1 MGAFNYQALDAKGK
15 TVKGVIEGDSERH
28 VRSLLRQ
35 RSLKPLQVKSSNRR
49 EKVAANGKA
58 ANGSSGGSA
67 LSNLFKSGGTKL
79 NYRDIALVTRQL
91 ASLVQSGLPLDEV
104 LQAAATQSRKPQIK
118 SLLLQVRS
126 RVLEGLS
133 LTQAMAESPRA
144 FNTLYRAMVKA
155 GESAGFLG
163 PVLEQLA
170 EYTES
175 SQDTRQKIKMAM
187 TYPIVI
193 LCVCFAVVTAL
204 MAFVV
209 PKLVGMF
216 TQTKQELP
224 AITEFLIVSS
234 DFIVNY
240 GLFVFAGMV
249 GAILLIRH
257 LLKEPGRQLK
267 WHKMLLKMPLFG
279 EFIRTAEAARWAN
292 TLGLLVKSGVP
303 LLEALRIASQ
313 VLSNRVMQAAA
324 TATAVSVQEG
334 TSLNRALD
342 QVQEFP
348 PLLVQMAASGEANG
362 QLAEQMLHGARN
374 QEKELGFTLATM
386 MGLMEPA
393 TILFMAGI
401 VLFIVM
407 AIMLPIFQMN
417 QMVG

>member
-1 MGAFNYQALDAKGK
+1 MGAFNYQALDNKGK
-15 TVKGVIEGDSERH
+15 TVKGVIEGESERH

-35 RSLKPLQVKSSNRR
+35 RQLKPLQVKGTNRR
-49 EKVAANGKA
+49 EKPGSGGKA
-58 ANGSSGGSA
+58 ASGGRKFS
-67 LSNLFKSGGTKL
+67 LGGGTKL
-79 NYRDIALVTRQL
+79 GYRDIALVTRQL

-104 LQAAATQSRKPQIK
+104 LHAAATQSRKPQIK

-133 LTQAMAESPRA
+133 LAQAMAESPRA

-170 EYTES
+170 EYTET
-175 SQDTRQKIKMAM
+175 SQETRQKIQMAM
-187 TYPIVI
+187 TYPIVL
-193 LCVCFAVVTAL
+193 LCVSMGVVTAL

-216 TQTKQELP
+216 TQTKQKLP
-224 AITEFLIVSS
+224 AITEILIATS

-240 GLFVFAGMV
+240 GIFALAGIV
-249 GAILLIRH
+249 GAIILLVQM
-257 LLKEPGRQLK
+257 LKEPKRKAK
-267 WHKMLLKMPLFG
+267 WHKMLLKLPLFG

-303 LLEALRIASQ
+303 LLEALRISSQ
-313 VLSNRVMQAAA
+313 VLSNKVMQ
-324 TATAVSVQEG
+324 TAGMNVAVSVQEG
-334 TSLNRALD
+334 TSLNKALD
-342 QVQEFP
+342 AVGEFP

-362 QLAEQMLHGARN
+362 QLAEQLLHGARN
-374 QEKELGFTLATM
+374 QEKELSFTLSTM

-393 TILFMAGI
+393 MILFMAGI
-401 VLFIVM
+401 VFFIVM

>member
-1 MGAFNYQALDAKGK
+1 MGAFNYQALDTKGK

-35 RSLKPLQVKSSNRR
+35 RQLKPLQVKSSNKR
-49 EKVAANGKA
+49 EKA
-58 ANGSSGGSA
+58 SSGDKASGGRRIT
-67 LSNLFKSGGTKL
+67 LGGGTKL
-79 NYRDIALVTRQL
+79 GYRDIALVTRQL
-91 ASLVQSGLPLDEV
+91 SSLVQSGLPLDEV
-104 LQAAATQSRKPQIK
+104 LHAAATQSRKPQIK

-133 LTQAMAESPRA
+133 LAQAMGENPRA

-163 PVLEQLA
+163 PVLDQLA

-175 SQDTRQKIKMAM
+175 SQETRQKIQMAM
-187 TYPIVI
+187 TYPIVL
-193 LCVCFAVVTAL
+193 LCVSLGVVTAL

-216 TQTKQELP
+216 TQTKRELP
-224 AITEFLIVSS
+224 LITEILIGTS

-240 GLFVFAGMV
+240 GLFALAGLV
-249 GAILLIRH
+249 GVVLLIRH
-257 LLKEPGRQLK
+257 LLKEPKRQTRWHQLK
-267 WHKMLLKMPLFG
+267 LKLPLFG
-279 EFIRTAEAARWAN
+279 EFTRTAEAARWAN

-303 LLEALRIASQ
+303 LLEALRIAAQ
-313 VLSNRVMQAAA
+313 VLENRIMQNAGLAV
-324 TATAVSVQEG
+324 AVSVQEG
-334 TSLNRALD
+334 SSLNRALD
-342 QVQEFP
+342 QVNEFP

-362 QLAEQMLHGARN
+362 QLAEQLLHGARN
-374 QEKELGFTLATM
+374 QEKELSFTLSTM

-393 TILFMAGI
+393 MILFMAGM
-401 VLFIVM
+401 VFFIVM

-417 QMVG
+417 QMTG

>member
-1 MGAFNYQALDAKGK
+1 MGAFNYQALDNKGK
-15 TVKGVIEGDSERH
+15 TVKGIIEGESERQ
-28 VRSLLRQ
+28 VRAVLRQ
-35 RSLKPLQVKSSNRR
+35 RQLKPLEVKSTNRR
-49 EKVAANGKA
+49 ESAAAK
-58 ANGSSGGSA
+58 SSGGKRKFSI
-67 LSNLFKSGGTKL
+67 GGGNTTKL
-79 NYRDIALVTRQL
+79 GYRDIALITRQL

-104 LQAAATQSRKPQIK
+104 IHAAATQSRKPQIK

-133 LTQAMAESPRA
+133 LTQALAESPRA

-175 SQDTRQKIKMAM
+175 SQETRQKIQMAM
-187 TYPIVI
+187 TYPIVL
-193 LCVCFAVVTAL
+193 LCVSMGVVTAL

-216 TQTKQELP
+216 TQSKQKLP
-224 AITEFLIVSS
+224 LITEILINTS

-240 GLFVFAGMV
+240 GIFMLAGIV

-257 LLKEPGRQLK
+257 LLKEPKRQLK
-267 WHKMLLKMPLFG
+267 WHRMMLKLPLFG

-292 TLGLLVKSGVP
+292 TLGLLVQSGVP
-303 LLEALRIASQ
+303 LLEALRIGSQ
-313 VLSNRVMQAAA
+313 VLSNRVMQAAGA
-324 TATAVSVQEG
+324 AVAVSVQEG

-342 QVQEFP
+342 QVNEFP

-362 QLAEQMLHGARN
+362 QLAQQLLHAARN
-374 QEKELGFTLATM
+374 QEKELGFTLSTM

-393 TILFMAGI
+393 MILFMAGI
-401 VLFIVM
+401 VFFIVM